1 MVMPDNQ
8 IIGIN
13 IQLFRERLG
22 LSQDEVASYLKIKR
36 ELISYYEN
44 GNRTI
49 PSALLNRLANL
60 YGVDPYDLY
69 DADSS
74 NQTAQLAF
82 AFRSGELPLEALD
95 QIARFKKIVL
105 NYLHMSKTLS
115 DVASNH

>member
-1 MVMPDNQ
+1 MIMPDNQ
-8 IIGIN
+8 IIGRN

-69 DADSS
+69 DAGSS
-74 NQTAQLAF
+74 NHTAQLAF

-115 DVASNH
+115 DVSSNH